1 MARAQ
6 RLVAVVLRAELAAI
20 LRPQMAATD
29 AQAMRSRR
37 VTHKPAQVQFVCA
50 CVSDCFVLGMVVAF
64 HAMLC
69 FGMPFSCWF
78 PLASCIKNNLFSA
91 LQMAL
96 QATVHLMGDGLG
108 LAHAPQLAVAALS
121 TERAAILRLRMAGR
135 IVSAKQLRRATRKL
149 VQVRLVGVNKLGSCC
164 RCLSHSK

>member
-20 LRPQMAATD
+20 LRPQMAATG

-37 VTHKPAQVQFVCA
+37 VTRRPAQVQFVGV
-50 CVSDCFVLGMVVAF
+50 CVCVLGMVVAF

-121 TERAAILRLRMAGR
+121 TEFAAILRLRMAGR

-149 VQVRLVGVNKLGSCC
+149 VQVRLIGVNKLGSFCS
-164 RCLSHSK
+164 CLSHSK